1 MVARPTQSPH
11 TTSLIRKATTER
23 LILVSNRGPV
33 THQLQDNGRIRR
45 TDADGGVAVALASV
59 ARTQPVTWIAS
70 TSTFAD
76 RVVALTGKPVRIG
89 EDSFVK
95 LVNLPEDVYASFYQS
110 FCNPVLWFVQ
120 HGIADHLRSDV
131 RDIRRGWVD
140 GYVPANEM
148 FAASVIEELEENE
161 STPVMLHDYH
171 LYLAPRSIRDA
182 RPNAVL
188 QLFVHIPWPEPETWD
203 ALPDDIVTSLCDGLL
218 GNDSVVFQTENS
230 VEAFMETCRVYL
242 PEAEVC
248 ESRGKITYKG
258 RVTAVWANPISVDTR
273 ELRELAA
280 SSEVEC
286 SSDELIV
293 RGWLKTIVRV
303 DRLDPSKNVLVGFEA
318 YERMLETHPEFL
330 GHVRFLSYL
339 VPSRNGIPEY
349 DENAQAVFDKVDA
362 INARFGR
369 RDWMPISLYYEQ
381 NRPQAFA
388 GLQCYDVLLVN
399 SIADGMNLVSK
410 EGPIVNR
417 RDGVLVLSKTAGSYD
432 ELRSGALC
440 VDPLDVD
447 ETAEALAAAL
457 EMTPQERRRRAG
469 LLVDAIE
476 SHELRDWLRHQT
488 NDLAAT
494 QYVRTTAAA
503 ADL

>member
-11 TTSLIRKATTER
+11 TTSLTRKATTER

-33 THQLQDNGRIRR
+33 THHLQENGRIRR

-70 TSTFAD
+70 AATFAD
-76 RVVALTGKPVRIG
+76 RVVALTDKPIRIG
-89 EDSFVK
+89 EDSYVK

-120 HGIADHLRSDV
+120 HGLANYLRSDA
-131 RDIRRGWVD
+131 RDIREGWSN

-148 FAASVIEELEENE
+148 FAASVINELEELE

-171 LYLAPRSIRDA
+171 LYLAPRMIRDA

-188 QLFVHIPWPEPETWD
+188 QLFVHIPWPQPETWE
-203 ALPDDIVTSLCDGLL
+203 ALPDDIVASLCDGLL
-218 GNDSVVFQTENS
+218 GNDSVVFQTEES
-230 VEAFMETCRVYL
+230 VEAFMATCEAYL

-248 ESRGKITYKG
+248 ASRGRVEYKG
-258 RVTAVWANPISVDTR
+258 GVTSVWANPISVDPK
-273 ELRELAA
+273 ELRDLA
-280 SSEVEC
+280 SSSDVETC
-286 SSDELIV
+286 SDELIT
-293 RGWLKTIVRV
+293 RGDMKTIVRV
-303 DRLDPSKNVLVGFEA
+303 DRLDPSKNVLRGFQA
-318 YERMLETHPEFL
+318 YERMLETRPEL
-330 GHVRFLSYL
+330 IGKVRFLSYL
-339 VPSRNGIPEY
+339 VPSRTGIPEY
-349 DENAQAVFDKVDA
+349 DENAQAVFDKVDE

-369 RDWMPISLYYEQ
+369 RDWLPISLYYEQ

-399 SIADGMNLVSK
+399 SVADGMNLVSK
-410 EGPIVNR
+410 EGPVVNKR
-417 RDGVLVLSKTAGSYD
+417 AGVLVLSKSAGSYD

-440 VDPLDVD
+440 VDPLDID
-447 ETAEALAAAL
+447 GTADALATAL
-457 EMTPQERRRRAG
+457 EMPIDERRRRASI
-469 LLVDAIE
+469 LQDAIE

-494 QYVRTTAAA
+494 QYVRETTIA
-503 ADL
+503 L